1 MTPSRTSREGE
12 TMHIL
17 LANYEKKCITRKRLG
32 GAIYAG
38 PEVHSAQLFT
48 AAGLEVAEGL
58 DPVCGVT
65 AEHQAHQQRPAGGFS
80 AEHVDFTAEIG
91 LSPSAQE
98 AGVFVGLFLDGGDG
112 LVKVHRFRRGIRG
125 APGGAQGGSVE
136 GSTLDYG
143 NLGGAHDGHVLQQ
156 LQGAALLGGWPVIKF

>member
-17 LANYEKKCITRKRLG
+17 LANYEKKCITRQRLG

-38 PEVHSAQLFT
+38 PEVHSAQLLT
-48 AAGLEVAEGL
+48 AAGLEVAEEL
-58 DPVCGVT
+58 SPVCGVT

-98 AGVFVGLFLDGGDG
+98 AGVFVGFFFVCRDW
-112 LVKVHRFRRGIRG
+112 LVQVSSLRRR
-125 APGGAQGGSVE
+125 
-136 GSTLDYG
+136 
-143 NLGGAHDGHVLQQ
+143 
-156 LQGAALLGGWPVIKF
+156 

>member
-1 MTPSRTSREGE
+1 
-12 TMHIL
+12 MHQ
-17 LANYEKKCITRKRLG
+17 RLG

-38 PEVHSAQLFT
+38 PEVHCAQLFT
-48 AAGLEVAEGL
+48 AAGLEIAEEL
-58 DPVCGVT
+58 SPVRGVT
-65 AEHQAHQQRPAGGFS
+65 AEHQVHQQRPAGGFS

-98 AGVFVGLFLDGGDG
+98 AGVFGGLFLDGGDS

-136 GSTLDYG
+136 GPALDYG

-156 LQGAALLGGWPVIKF
+156 LQSDTLLGVGR